1 MAISDTQ
8 IGIAPPISIYGFI
21 WYSSNG
27 TVAPFY
33 GPEEPIDFADLIV
46 AKLWLRYQEIG
57 KT

>member
-1 MAISDTQ
+1 MAVSDTQ

-21 WYSSNG
+21 WYSSYG

-33 GPEEPIDFADLIV
+33 GPEKPIDLIV